1 MHRKEDHSICVPG
14 LVEDEMRWWRSCSQ
28 HRARTWRLLTARAF
42 SPPVCNAELP
52 LLSAFCLPIFVV
64 FVQST
69 RNLEENLWMTYC
81 KLFNL
86 CFLYLLTSSQPE
98 PFIFPFISPLPTLT
112 GSESGFL
119 MNCLDLTFP
128 PAAPLLM
135 MAHQRVIL
143 KAEGLE
149 SGLSSSADS
158 VSYVWPGHPG

>member
-1 MHRKEDHSICVPG
+1 MHREEDHSVCVPG
-14 LVEDEMRWWRSCSQ
+14 LLEDEAMKVLQPAQGQDRV
-28 HRARTWRLLTARAF
+28 A
-42 SPPVCNAELP
+42 
-52 LLSAFCLPIFVV
+52 AFCLPIFVV
-64 FVQST
+64 VQST
-69 RNLEENLWMTYC
+69 RNFEENPWMTYC

-143 KAEGLE
+143 RAQGLE

-158 VSYVWPGHPG
+158 VSYVGPGHSG